1 LLTKESRVRI
11 AAAIITAIVLL
22 LVALVLILD
31 RFPELQQS
39 RWVVALGIF
48 ASITSPIVVYEFFIK
63 RSLNQGGINGKS
75 GQTEIINGQALEIKG
90 NQQGTVMQHDQRG
103 QTVHGPQT
111 NIDGSVQG
119 PVLSGQIDGPVAA
132 GAGDAV
138 DLRGSIGPIYKP
150 SIIQREKLPVPRV
163 PPPPQDFT
171 GRGEEL
177 EEILKSFDRG
187 ATITGL
193 RGTGGI
199 GKTAL
204 ALVMVDRLK
213 SRFPDGQI
221 FLKLEGTSPDP
232 LKPAEAMAQVIRAF
246 RGSEERLPEDQ
257 NELQGLYNSVLEGKR
272 ILLLL
277 DNAADDKQVIPLLPP
292 KGCAALVTSRQNF
305 TLPGMPQPFS
315 LDTMKPEEAR
325 DLLLKISP
333 HIGDRA
339 EELARLCGHLP
350 LALRAAASFLAV
362 KFDLKPSVYLEA
374 LRSERTRLEKIGR
387 EGVDLDLEA
396 CFDLSYS
403 RLPAETARVFCMLS
417 VFPSDFDA
425 AAEEVICQDEGH
437 QHLSELLRWSLVEF
451 PKQEGEG
458 RYHLHDLVRLFAL
471 SLQDGDKDLN
481 LRHATYYQELL
492 WKADRLLLQ
501 GKESTHRGLQLFDQ
515 EWTNI
520 QRGQN
525 WTATNADE
533 DLEAARICSNFAWA
547 GNILN
552 LRLHPQENV
561 RWLLAALYAAR
572 RIESKEA
579 EAAHL
584 GNLGVTYRNLGE
596 PCKAI
601 EFYERALTIARK
613 MQDNRNEGI
622 WLGNL
627 GLAYADLGETRQAIE
642 FYERALAI
650 AQEIGDRRSEG
661 ADLGNLGLA
670 YADLGETRKAI
681 EFYEQQLV
689 IIREIRNRRSE
700 GNALGNLGIA
710 YENLGEPRKAI
721 EYHEQALAIAREI
734 GDRRGEGADLG
745 NLGLAYAD
753 LGETRK
759 AIEYHEQALAIVREI
774 GDRRGEGADL
784 GNLGNAYLVLG
795 ETRKAIEFYEQQ
807 LVITREIGNRRGEGN
822 ALWNMSL
829 ALDKLDNRARAIDC
843 ARAALKIREEIE
855 DPRAE
860 KVKRQLQEWESS

>member
-1 LLTKESRVRI
+1 MLTKESRVRI
-11 AAAIITAIVLL
+11 AAITTAIVLL

-48 ASITSPIVVYEFFIK
+48 ASITSPIAVYEFFIK
-63 RSLNQGGINGKS
+63 RLISQGEINGKS
-75 GQTEIINGQALEIKG
+75 GQIEIIIGQALEIKG
-90 NQQGTVMQHDQRG
+90 NQQGTVTQHDQRG

-111 NIDGSVQG
+111 NIAAGVQGSVF
-119 PVLSGQIDGPVAA
+119 SGQIDGPVAA
-132 GAGDAV
+132 GAGGEAADF
-138 DLRGSIGPIYKP
+138 RGSIGTIYKP
-150 SIIQREKLPVPRV
+150 SIIQREKLPIPRA

-171 GRGEEL
+171 GRGKEL

-204 ALVMVDRLK
+204 ALVMADRLK

-325 DLLLKISP
+325 DLLLTISP
-333 HIGDRA
+333 RIGDRA
-339 EELARLCGHLP
+339 EELAWLCGHLP

-362 KFDLKPSVYLEA
+362 KIDLKPSVYLEE

-451 PKQEGEG
+451 PRPEGDG
-458 RYHLHDLVRLFAL
+458 RYHLHDLVRLFAV
-471 SLQDGDKDLN
+471 SLQDRDKDLN
-481 LRHATYYQELL
+481 LRHAAYYQELL
-492 WKADRLLLQ
+492 WKAENLLLQ
-501 GKESTHRGLQLFDQ
+501 GKDSTHRGLQLFDQ

-533 DLEAARICSNFAWA
+533 DLEAARICSNFAWT
-547 GNILN
+547 GSILS
-552 LRLHPQENV
+552 LRLHPKEYV
-561 RWLLAALYAAR
+561 KWLLAALSAAR
-572 RIESKEA
+572 RLKSKEA
-579 EAAHL
+579 QGAH
-584 GNLGVTYRNLGE
+584 
-596 PCKAI
+596 
-601 EFYERALTIARK
+601 
-613 MQDNRNEGI
+613 
-622 WLGNL
+622 LGNL
-627 GLAYADLGETRQAIE
+627 GLAYADLGKIRKAIE
-642 FYERALAI
+642 FQEQRLII
-650 AQEIGDRRSEG
+650 AREIGDRRGEG
-661 ADLGNLGLA
+661 NALGNLGLA
-670 YADLGETRKAI
+670 YAD
-681 EFYEQQLV
+681 
-689 IIREIRNRRSE
+689 
-700 GNALGNLGIA
+700 
-710 YENLGEPRKAI
+710 LGEPRKAI
-721 EYHEQALAIAREI
+721 EYHEQALAIDREI
-734 GDRRGEGADLG
+734 GDLRGEGQDLG
-745 NLGLAYAD
+745 NLGNAYAALD
-753 LGETRK
+753 ELRK
-759 AIEYHEQALAIVREI
+759 AIEYHEQALAIDREI
-774 GDRRGEGADL
+774 GDRSNEGIWL
-784 GNLGNAYLVLG
+784 GNLGNDYYMLGEPRKAIEYYEQALAIAREIGDVRGEGNRLGNLGLAYKNLG

-807 LVITREIGNRRGEGN
+807 LSITREIGDRRGEGN

-829 ALDKLDNRARAIDC
+829 AQDKLDNRARAIDC
-843 ARAALKIREEIE
+843 ARAALRIREEIE

-860 KVKRQLQEWESS
+860 KVKRQLREWESS

>member
-1 LLTKESRVRI
+1 M
-11 AAAIITAIVLL
+11 TAIVLL

-31 RFPELQQS
+31 RFPDLQQN

-48 ASITSPIVVYEFFIK
+48 ASITSPIAVYEFLIK
-63 RSLNQGGINGKS
+63 RFISQGEINSKS

-90 NQQGTVMQHDQRG
+90 NQQGTVTQHDQRG
-103 QTVHGPQT
+103 QTVQGSQT
-111 NIDGSVQG
+111 NIAGSVQG

-150 SIIQREKLPVPRV
+150 SIIQQEKLPVPRA

-204 ALVMVDRLK
+204 ALVMADRLK

-221 FLKLEGTSPDP
+221 FLKLEGTTPDP

-277 DNAADDKQVIPLLPP
+277 DNAANDKQVIPLLPP
-292 KGCAALVTSRQNF
+292 MGCAALVTSRRNF

-315 LDTMKPEEAR
+315 LDTMKPKEAR

-333 HIGDRA
+333 RIGDRA

-362 KFDLKPSVYLEA
+362 KIDLKPSAYLEE
-374 LRSERTRLEKIGR
+374 LRYERTRLEKIGR

-425 AAEEVICQDEGH
+425 AADEVICHDEGH

-451 PKQEGEG
+451 PRPEGEG
-458 RYHLHDLVRLFAL
+458 RYHLHDLVRLFAV
-471 SLQDGDKDLN
+471 SLQDRDKELN

-492 WKADRLLLQ
+492 WKANRLFLQ
-501 GKESTHRGLQLFDQ
+501 GKDSTHRGLQLFDL

-533 DLEAARICSNFAWA
+533 DIEAARICSNFAWA
-547 GNILN
+547 GSILG

-561 RWLLAALYAAR
+561 RWLLAALSAAR
-572 RIESKEA
+572 RLESREA
-579 EAAHL
+579 QGAHL
-584 GNLGVTYRNLGE
+584 CNLGLSYSNLGE
-596 PCKAI
+596 TRKAI
-601 EFYERALTIARK
+601 EHYEQALAIDREIG
-613 MQDNRNEGI
+613 DRRGEGAD
-622 WLGNL
+622 LGAL
-627 GLAYADLGETRQAIE
+627 GLAYADLGEPRKAIE
-642 FYERALAI
+642 YHEQALKI

-661 ADLGNLGLA
+661 KDLGNLGNA
-670 YADLGETRKAI
+670 YSD
-681 EFYEQQLV
+681 
-689 IIREIRNRRSE
+689 
-700 GNALGNLGIA
+700 
-710 YENLGEPRKAI
+710 LGEPRKAI
-721 EYHEQALAIAREI
+721 EYHEQALAIDREI
-734 GDRRGEGADLG
+734 GDRRGEGQDLG
-745 NLGLAYAD
+745 NLGIAYKN
-753 LGETRK
+753 LGEP
-759 AIEYHEQALAIVREI
+759 
-774 GDRRGEGADL
+774 
-784 GNLGNAYLVLG
+784 
-795 ETRKAIEFYEQQ
+795 RKAIEFYEQQ
-807 LVITREIGNRRGEGN
+807 LAITREIGDRRGE
-822 ALWNMSL
+822 ATDLWNMSL

-860 KVKRQLQEWESS
+860 KVKRQLREWESS

>member
-1 LLTKESRVRI
+1 M
-11 AAAIITAIVLL
+11 TAIVLL

-31 RFPELQQS
+31 RFPDLQQS

-48 ASITSPIVVYEFFIK
+48 ASITSPIAVYEFLIK
-63 RSLNQGGINGKS
+63 RFISQGEINGKS
-75 GQTEIINGQALEIKG
+75 GQTEIVNGQALEIKG
-90 NQQGTVMQHDQRG
+90 NQQGTVTQHDQRG
-103 QTVHGPQT
+103 QTVQGSQT
-111 NIDGSVQG
+111 NIAGSVQG

-177 EEILKSFDRG
+177 EEILKSFNRG

-204 ALVMVDRLK
+204 ALVMADRLK

-257 NELQGLYNSVLEGKR
+257 NEMQGLYNSVLEGKR
-272 ILLLL
+272 VLLLL

-325 DLLLKISP
+325 DLLLRICP
-333 HIGDRA
+333 RIGDRA

-350 LALRAAASFLAV
+350 LALQAAASFLAV
-362 KFDLKPSVYLEA
+362 KIDLKLSLYLEE

-403 RLPAETARVFCMLS
+403 RLPAETARIFRMLS

-451 PKQEGEG
+451 PKQEGEA
-458 RYHLHDLVRLFAL
+458 RYHLHDLVRLFAV
-471 SLQDGDKDLN
+471 SLQDGDKNLN

-492 WKADRLLLQ
+492 WKANDLLLQ
-501 GKESTHRGLQLFDQ
+501 GKDSTHRGLQLFDL

-525 WTATNADE
+525 WTAINADE
-533 DLEAARICSNFAWA
+533 DLEAARICSNFAWT
-547 GNILN
+547 GSILI

-561 RWLLAALYAAR
+561 RWLLAALSAAR
-572 RIESKEA
+572 RLESKEA
-579 EAAHL
+579 QGAHL
-584 GNLGVTYRNLGE
+584 
-596 PCKAI
+596 
-601 EFYERALTIARK
+601 
-613 MQDNRNEGI
+613 D
-622 WLGNL
+622 
-627 GLAYADLGETRQAIE
+627 
-642 FYERALAI
+642 
-650 AQEIGDRRSEG
+650 
-661 ADLGNLGLA
+661 
-670 YADLGETRKAI
+670 
-681 EFYEQQLV
+681 
-689 IIREIRNRRSE
+689 
-700 GNALGNLGIA
+700 NLGIA
-710 YENLGEPRKAI
+710 YAALGKLHKAI
-721 EYHEQALAIAREI
+721 EYNEQALAIAREI
-734 GDRRGEGADLG
+734 GNRKSEGNALGNLGNAYYLLGEPRKAIDYYEQALAIAREIGNRKNEGNALG
-745 NLGLAYAD
+745 NLGLAYAA
-753 LGETRK
+753 LGELRK
-759 AIEYHEQALAIVREI
+759 AIEYYEQQLSITREI
-774 GDRRGEGADL
+774 GDRRGEGNALGNLGSAYAALGETCKAIEFYDRAQAIAREIGDRRNEGNWL
-784 GNLGNAYLVLG
+784 GNLGNAYAALS
-795 ETRKAIEFYEQQ
+795 EPRKAIEFYEQQ
-807 LVITREIGNRRGEGN
+807 LVITREIGDRRGEGN

-843 ARAALKIREEIE
+843 ARAALKIHEEIE

-860 KVKRQLQEWESS
+860 KVKRQLREWESS

>member
-1 LLTKESRVRI
+1 
-11 AAAIITAIVLL
+11 LL

-31 RFPELQQS
+31 RFPDLQQS

-48 ASITSPIVVYEFFIK
+48 ASITSPIAVYEFLIK
-63 RSLNQGGINGKS
+63 RSLNRGEINGKS
-75 GQTEIINGQALEIKG
+75 DQTEIVNGQALEIKG
-90 NQQGTVMQHDQRG
+90 NQQGTVTQHDQRG
-103 QTVHGPQT
+103 QTVQGPQT
-111 NIDGSVQG
+111 NIAGSVQG
-119 PVLSGQIDGPVAA
+119 SVYSGQFNGPVAQ
-132 GAGDAV
+132 GGDAN
-138 DLRGSIGPIYKP
+138 DFRGATIYKP
-150 SIIQREKLPVPRV
+150 SIIQREKLPIPRA

-177 EEILKSFDRG
+177 EVILKSFDRG

-204 ALVMVDRLK
+204 ALVMADRLK

-221 FLKLEGTSPDP
+221 FLKLEGTSPNP

-315 LDTMKPEEAR
+315 LDTMKPEEGR

-333 HIGDRA
+333 RIGDRA

-362 KFDLKPSVYLEA
+362 QTDLKPSVYLEE

-403 RLPAETARVFCMLS
+403 RLPAETARIFRMLS

-451 PKQEGEG
+451 PRPEGEG
-458 RYHLHDLVRLFAL
+458 RYHLHDLVRLFAV

-492 WKADRLLLQ
+492 WKANNLLLQ
-501 GKESTHRGLQLFDQ
+501 GKDSTHRGLQLFDL

-533 DLEAARICSNFAWA
+533 DIEAARICSNFAWT
-547 GNILN
+547 GDILS

-561 RWLLAALYAAR
+561 RWLLAALSAAR
-572 RIESKEA
+572 RLESKEA
-579 EAAHL
+579 QGAH
-584 GNLGVTYRNLGE
+584 
-596 PCKAI
+596 
-601 EFYERALTIARK
+601 
-613 MQDNRNEGI
+613 
-622 WLGNL
+622 
-627 GLAYADLGETRQAIE
+627 
-642 FYERALAI
+642 
-650 AQEIGDRRSEG
+650 
-661 ADLGNLGLA
+661 
-670 YADLGETRKAI
+670 
-681 EFYEQQLV
+681 
-689 IIREIRNRRSE
+689 
-700 GNALGNLGIA
+700 LGNLGIA
-710 YENLGEPRKAI
+710 YKNLGEPRKAI
-721 EYHEQALAIAREI
+721 EFHE
-734 GDRRGEGADLG
+734 
-745 NLGLAYAD
+745 
-753 LGETRK
+753 
-759 AIEYHEQALAIVREI
+759 
-774 GDRRGEGADL
+774 
-784 GNLGNAYLVLG
+784 
-795 ETRKAIEFYEQQ
+795 
-807 LVITREIGNRRGEGN
+807 
-822 ALWNMSL
+822 
-829 ALDKLDNRARAIDC
+829 
-843 ARAALKIREEIE
+843 
-855 DPRAE
+855 
-860 KVKRQLQEWESS
+860 

>member
-1 LLTKESRVRI
+1 MLTKESRVRI
-11 AAAIITAIVLL
+11 AAVIITAIVLL

-31 RFPELQQS
+31 RFPDLQQS
-39 RWVVALGIF
+39 RWLVALGIF
-48 ASITSPIVVYEFFIK
+48 ASITSPIAVYEFLIK
-63 RSLNQGGINGKS
+63 RFISQGEINSKS

-90 NQQGTVMQHDQRG
+90 NQQGIVTQHDQRG
-103 QTVHGPQT
+103 QTVQGPQT
-111 NIDGSVQG
+111 NIAGSVQG

-132 GAGDAV
+132 GTGDAV
-138 DLRGSIGPIYKP
+138 DLRGSIGTVYKP
-150 SIIQREKLPVPRV
+150 SIIQREKLPVPRA

-171 GRGEEL
+171 GRGEEV

-204 ALVMVDRLK
+204 ALVMADRLK

-221 FLKLEGTSPDP
+221 FLKLEGTSPNP
-232 LKPAEAMAQVIRAF
+232 LKPAETMAQVIRAF
-246 RGSEERLPEDQ
+246 RGSEEHLPEDQ
-257 NELQGLYNSVLEGKR
+257 NELQGLYDSVLEGKR
-272 ILLLL
+272 VLLLL

-292 KGCAALVTSRQNF
+292 KGCAALVTSRRNF
-305 TLPGMPQPFS
+305 TLPGMPQPFP

-325 DLLLKISP
+325 DLLLTISP
-333 HIGDRA
+333 RIGDRA

-362 KFDLKPSVYLEA
+362 RTDLKPSAYLEE

-451 PKQEGEG
+451 PRPEGEG

-471 SLQDGDKDLN
+471 SLQDEDKDLN

-492 WKADRLLLQ
+492 WKAEDLLLQ
-501 GKESTHRGLQLFDQ
+501 GKDSTHRGLQLFDL

-533 DLEAARICSNFAWA
+533 DLEAARICSNFAGA
-547 GNILN
+547 GSILN
-552 LRLHPQENV
+552 LRLHPQENAK
-561 RWLLAALYAAR
+561 WLLAALSAAR
-572 RIESKEA
+572 RLESKEA
-579 EAAHL
+579 EGAH
-584 GNLGVTYRNLGE
+584 
-596 PCKAI
+596 
-601 EFYERALTIARK
+601 
-613 MQDNRNEGI
+613 
-622 WLGNL
+622 
-627 GLAYADLGETRQAIE
+627 
-642 FYERALAI
+642 
-650 AQEIGDRRSEG
+650 
-661 ADLGNLGLA
+661 
-670 YADLGETRKAI
+670 
-681 EFYEQQLV
+681 
-689 IIREIRNRRSE
+689 
-700 GNALGNLGIA
+700 LGNLGIA
-710 YENLGEPRKAI
+710 YRNLGEPRKAI

-734 GDRRGEGADLG
+734 GDRRNEGVWLG

-753 LGETRK
+753 LGEPRKAIEFYEQALKIFKEIGDRRGEGAELGNLGNAYADLGEPRKAIEYYEQQLVITRKIGDRRGEGNALGNLGLAYAALGEPRK
-759 AIEYHEQALAIVREI
+759 AIEYHEQALAIAREI
-774 GDRRGEGADL
+774 GDRRNEGKQL
-784 GNLGNAYLVLG
+784 GNLGIAYKNLG
-795 ETRKAIEFYEQQ
+795 ETRKAIQFYEQQ
-807 LVITREIGNRRGEGN
+807 LSITREIGDRSGEGN
-822 ALWNMSL
+822 ALFNSSL
-829 ALDKLDNRARAIDC
+829 ALFELGKRSEAIEKAEIALQIHEQIESPYADRVEQKL
-843 ARAALKIREEIE
+843 
-855 DPRAE
+855 AE
-860 KVKRQLQEWESS
+860 WRK

>member
-1 LLTKESRVRI
+1 MLTRESRVRI
-11 AAAIITAIVLL
+11 AAVIITAIVFL

-31 RFPELQQS
+31 RFPDLQQS

-48 ASITSPIVVYEFFIK
+48 ASITSPIAVYEFLIK
-63 RSLNQGGINGKS
+63 RSLNRGEINGKS
-75 GQTEIINGQALEIKG
+75 DQTEIVNGQALEIKG
-90 NQQGTVMQHDQRG
+90 NQQGTVTQHDQRG
-103 QTVHGPQT
+103 QTVQGPQT
-111 NIDGSVQG
+111 NIAGSVQG

-132 GAGDAV
+132 GAGGDAA
-138 DLRGSIGPIYKP
+138 DFRGSIGPIYKP
-150 SIIQREKLPVPRV
+150 SIIQREKLPVPRA

-177 EEILKSFDRG
+177 EEILRSFDRG

-204 ALVMVDRLK
+204 ALVMADRLK

-257 NELQGLYNSVLEGKR
+257 NELQRLYNSVLEGKR
-272 ILLLL
+272 VLLLL

-292 KGCAALVTSRQNF
+292 KSCAALVTSRQNF

-333 HIGDRA
+333 RIGDRA

-362 KFDLKPSVYLEA
+362 QIDLKPSAYLEE

-451 PKQEGEG
+451 PRPEGEG
-458 RYHLHDLVRLFAL
+458 RYHLHDLVRLFAV

-481 LRHATYYQELL
+481 LRHAAYYQELL
-492 WKADRLLLQ
+492 RKAEDLLLQ
-501 GKESTHRGLQLFDQ
+501 GKDSTNRGLQLFDQ

-533 DLEAARICSNFAWA
+533 DLEAARICSNFAWT
-547 GNILN
+547 GSILN

-561 RWLLAALYAAR
+561 RWLLAALSAAR
-572 RIESKEA
+572 RLESKDA
-579 EAAHL
+579 EGAHL
-584 GNLGVTYRNLGE
+584 GNLGVAYWNLGE
-596 PCKAI
+596 IRKAI
-601 EFYERALTIARK
+601 EFHEQRLIIAREIG
-613 MQDNRNEGI
+613 DRRGEGAA
-622 WLGNL
+622 LGNL
-627 GLAYADLGETRQAIE
+627 GLAYAALGEPRKAIE
-642 FYERALAI
+642 FYEQALKI
-650 AQEIGDRRSEG
+650 FKEIGDRRSEG
-661 ADLGNLGLA
+661 AELGNLGVA
-670 YADLGETRKAI
+670 YAD
-681 EFYEQQLV
+681 
-689 IIREIRNRRSE
+689 
-700 GNALGNLGIA
+700 
-710 YENLGEPRKAI
+710 LGEPRKAI
-721 EYHEQALAIAREI
+721 EYHEQALAIDREI
-734 GDRRGEGADLG
+734 GDRRGEGQDLG
-745 NLGLAYAD
+745 NLGISYKN
-753 LGETRK
+753 LGEPRK
-759 AIEYHEQALAIVREI
+759 AIEYYEQALAIAREI
-774 GDRRGEGADL
+774 GDRM
-784 GNLGNAYLVLG
+784 
-795 ETRKAIEFYEQQ
+795 
-807 LVITREIGNRRGEGN
+807 GEGN
-822 ALWNMSL
+822 ALWNVSL

-855 DPRAE
+855 DPHAE
-860 KVKRQLQEWESS
+860 KVKRQLREWESS

>member
-1 LLTKESRVRI
+1 MLTKESRVRI
-11 AAAIITAIVLL
+11 AAVIITAIVLL

-31 RFPELQQS
+31 RFPDLQQS

-48 ASITSPIVVYEFFIK
+48 ASITSPIAVYEFLIK
-63 RSLNQGGINGKS
+63 RSLNRGEINGKS
-75 GQTEIINGQALEIKG
+75 DQTEIVNEQALEIKG
-90 NQQGTVMQHDQRG
+90 NQQGTVTQHDQRG
-103 QTVHGPQT
+103 QTVQGPQT
-111 NIDGSVQG
+111 NIAGSVQG
-119 PVLSGQIDGPVAA
+119 SVYSGQFNGPVAQ
-132 GAGDAV
+132 GGDAN
-138 DLRGSIGPIYKP
+138 DFRGATIYKP
-150 SIIQREKLPVPRV
+150 SIIQREKLPIPRA

-177 EEILKSFDRG
+177 EVILKSFDRG
-187 ATITGL
+187 ATITGV

-204 ALVMVDRLK
+204 ALVMADRLK

-292 KGCAALVTSRQNF
+292 KGCAALVTSRRNF

-339 EELARLCGHLP
+339 EELARLCGYLP

-362 KFDLKPSVYLEA
+362 KIDLKPSAYLEA

-451 PKQEGEG
+451 PRPEGEA

-471 SLQDGDKDLN
+471 SLQDRDKDLN

-492 WKADRLLLQ
+492 WKANRLLLQ
-501 GKESTHRGLQLFDQ
+501 GKESTHRGLQLFDL

-533 DLEAARICSNFAWA
+533 DLEAASVCSDFA
-547 GNILN
+547 GTGSILS

-561 RWLLAALYAAR
+561 RWLLAALSAAR
-572 RIESKEA
+572 RLESKEA
-579 EAAHL
+579 EVAHLSNLGVAYKNLGEIRKAIEYHEQALAIAREDSDQRIEGIAL
-584 GNLGVTYRNLGE
+584 GNLGN
-596 PCKAI
+596 
-601 EFYERALTIARK
+601 
-613 MQDNRNEGI
+613 
-622 WLGNL
+622 
-627 GLAYADLGETRQAIE
+627 AYADLGEPRKAIE
-642 FYERALAI
+642 YHEQALAI
-650 AQEIGDRRSEG
+650 DREIGDMRGEG
-661 ADLGNLGLA
+661 NALGNLGNA

-681 EFYEQQLV
+681 EFYEQ
-689 IIREIRNRRSE
+689 
-700 GNALGNLGIA
+700 
-710 YENLGEPRKAI
+710 
-721 EYHEQALAIAREI
+721 ALAIAREI
-734 GDRRGEGADLG
+734 GDRRGEGIALG
-745 NLGLAYAD
+745 NLGAAYAD
-753 LGETRK
+753 LGETCK
-759 AIEYHEQALAIVREI
+759 AIQFSEQQLVIAREI
-774 GDRRGEGADL
+774 GDRRGEATD
-784 GNLGNAYLVLG
+784 
-795 ETRKAIEFYEQQ
+795 
-807 LVITREIGNRRGEGN
+807 
-822 ALWNMSL
+822 LWNMSL

-855 DPRAE
+855 DPRVE
-860 KVKRQLQEWESS
+860 QVKRQLQEWESS

>member
-1 LLTKESRVRI
+1 M
-11 AAAIITAIVLL
+11 TAIVLL

-31 RFPELQQS
+31 RFPDLQQS
-39 RWVVALGIF
+39 RWAVALGIF
-48 ASITSPIVVYEFFIK
+48 ASITSPIAVYEFLIK
-63 RSLNQGGINGKS
+63 RFINRGGINGKS

-90 NQQGTVMQHDQRG
+90 NQQGTVTQHDQRG
-103 QTVHGPQT
+103 QIVQGPQT
-111 NIDGSVQG
+111 NIAGSVQG

-138 DLRGSIGPIYKP
+138 DLRGSIGPIYK
-150 SIIQREKLPVPRV
+150 SNIIQREKLPVPRA
-163 PPPPQDFT
+163 PPPPQDFI

-177 EEILKSFDRG
+177 EVILKSFDRG

-204 ALVMVDRLK
+204 ALVMADRLK

-221 FLKLEGTSPDP
+221 FLKLEGTSPNP

-305 TLPGMPQPFS
+305 TLPGMPKPFS

-325 DLLLKISP
+325 DLLLKINP
-333 HIGDRA
+333 RIGDRA
-339 EELARLCGHLP
+339 GELARLCGHLP

-362 KFDLKPSVYLEA
+362 KIDLKPSAYLEE

-403 RLPAETARVFCMLS
+403 RLPAETARVFRMLS

-425 AAEEVICQDEGH
+425 ASEEVICQDKGH

-492 WKADRLLLQ
+492 RKANDLLLQ
-501 GKESTHRGLQLFDQ
+501 GKDSTHKGLQLFDL

-533 DLEAARICSNFAWA
+533 DIEVARICSNFAWT
-547 GNILN
+547 GSILN

-561 RWLLAALYAAR
+561 KWLLAALSAAR
-572 RIESKEA
+572 RLESKEA
-579 EAAHL
+579 EGAH
-584 GNLGVTYRNLGE
+584 
-596 PCKAI
+596 
-601 EFYERALTIARK
+601 
-613 MQDNRNEGI
+613 
-622 WLGNL
+622 LGNL
-627 GLAYADLGETRQAIE
+627 GLAYA
-642 FYERALAI
+642 
-650 AQEIGDRRSEG
+650 
-661 ADLGNLGLA
+661 N
-670 YADLGETRKAI
+670 LGETRKAI
-681 EFYEQQLV
+681 EL
-689 IIREIRNRRSE
+689 
-700 GNALGNLGIA
+700 
-710 YENLGEPRKAI
+710 
-721 EYHEQALAIAREI
+721 HEQRLIIAREI
-734 GDRRGEGADLG
+734 GDRRGEGNALG
-745 NLGLAYAD
+745 NLGLAYAA
-753 LGETRK
+753 LGEPRK
-759 AIEYHEQALAIVREI
+759 AIKYHEQALAIDREI
-774 GDRRGEGADL
+774 GDRRGEGKDL
-784 GNLGNAYLVLG
+784 GNLGIAYKNLG
-795 ETRKAIEFYEQQ
+795 EPRKAIEFYEQR
-807 LVITREIGNRRGEGN
+807 LIIAREIGDRRGEGS

-829 ALDKLDNRARAIDC
+829 ALDKLDNRGRAIDC
-843 ARAALKIREEIE
+843 ARAALKILEEIE
-855 DPRAE
+855 NPRAE
-860 KVKRQLQEWESS
+860 EVKRQLREWESS